1 MAASLEQEIAAI
13 RQLLKQ
19 REHAS
24 GDLAAALIR
33 ARRRLPRRIYRQGMK
48 LARALP
54 LLEHPRLRLTVEE
67 KPLRAAAEEV
77 KAHLQKIDLYGRRK
91 TLVLS
96 ILGSMAFSLLTVF
109 ALLVIVLRW
118 RGFV

>member
-13 RQLLKQ
+13 RKLLKQ

-24 GDLAAALIR
+24 GDLATALGQ
-33 ARRRLPRRIYRQGMK
+33 ARRRLPRRIYRQGML
-48 LARALP
+48 LARTLP
-54 LLEHPRLRLTVEE
+54 LLEHPKLRLTVEE

-77 KAHLQKIDLYGRRK
+77 KGHLKEIDLAGRRK
-91 TLVLS
+91 TLLLS
-96 ILGSMAFSLLTVF
+96 ILGSMAFSLLAVF
-109 ALLVIVLRW
+109 TLLRVVLRW

>member
-1 MAASLEQEIAAI
+1 MAASLEQEIADI

-19 REHAS
+19 REHAT
-24 GDLAAALIR
+24 GDLAAALTR
-33 ARRRLPRRIYRQGMK
+33 ARRRLPRRIYRQGMQ

-77 KAHLQKIDLYGRRK
+77 KAHLRQIDLAGRRK
-91 TLVLS
+91 TLLLS
-96 ILGSMAFSLLTVF
+96 ILGSMAFSLLAVF
-109 ALLVIVLRW
+109 TLLVIVLRW